1 MTLRPSTLAV
11 LACLAAPAALPAVA
25 PAAEF
30 PVTSTAD
37 GPGSCAP
44 GSPTCTVRQALA
56 DAKALPGRDV
66 VRVPPGTYD
75 LTGDDL
81 IVGIGD
87 AVDVI
92 GTDPRTTVLRE
103 VSGGDGRVFLVEQDA
118 SLRLE
123 GLTLTGSRDA
133 SAVLLFGGGNELRAA
148 NAVFAGNTAPR
159 GAGIDA
165 TAGST
170 VLLDAVTLHGNT
182 ASDRG
187 GAIRVTGAG
196 ASVTM
201 TRSTVSENGAPVG
214 SGIAVSSGA
223 ATLAGVTLAGGTGPG
238 ADLDVAP
245 GASTAVR
252 GTVIGSCAG
261 TAPSSLGHN
270 LDVGG
275 ACGLAGP
282 GDRAGLDP
290 LLGPLGPAGGMTPVR
305 VPGPGSPLVDADAG
319 CSSGAADQRGVLR
332 PQGAACDI
340 GAVEVAVAPVA
351 PPVVPPAVSPPVAET
366 PRPAPRV
373 TRLALSPSRFR
384 VGPASRGRGTRVSV
398 RLTRAATLR
407 LRVERARPG
416 RRVGGRCRVPGK
428 RRVPASRRCTRWVL
442 VRGAIERR
450 VPAGSS
456 ALRFSGRI
464 GGRALRQ
471 GRHRLVVS
479 ARAGDGP
486 RGPARRAAFRIR

>member
-1 MTLRPSTLAV
+1 MIRRTLVLGFALA
-11 LACLAAPAALPAVA
+11 AALPAA
-25 PAAEF
+25 ASAAEF

-37 GPGSCAP
+37 GAGSCAP
-44 GSPTCTVRQALA
+44 GSPTCTLRQALA

-75 LTGDDL
+75 LTGPDL

-148 NAVFAGNTAPR
+148 NLVLAGNTAPR

-170 VLLDAVTLHGNT
+170 VLLDAVTLHGNV

-201 TRSTVSENGAPVG
+201 TRSTVSENSAPVG
-214 SGIAVSSGA
+214 SGIAVSSGS
-223 ATLAGVTLAGGTGPG
+223 ATLGGVTLAGGAGPG

-245 GASTAVR
+245 GASAAVR

-261 TAPSSLGHN
+261 AAPSSLGHN
-270 LDVGG
+270 LDAGG

-290 LLGPLGPAGGMTPVR
+290 LLGPLGPAGGTTPVR
-305 VPGPGSPLVDADAG
+305 VPGAGSPLVDADAG
-319 CSSGAADQRGVLR
+319 CSPGAADQRGVLR

-351 PPVVPPAVSPPVAET
+351 PPPVTTPPVVEP
-366 PRPAPRV
+366 PRPAPRL

-416 RRVGGRCRVPGK
+416 RRVGGRCRVPGSS
-428 RRVPASRRCTRWVL
+428 RVPASRRCTRWVL

-450 VPAGSS
+450 APAGSS

-464 GGRALRQ
+464 GGRALRP

-479 ARAGDGP
+479 ARSGDGP